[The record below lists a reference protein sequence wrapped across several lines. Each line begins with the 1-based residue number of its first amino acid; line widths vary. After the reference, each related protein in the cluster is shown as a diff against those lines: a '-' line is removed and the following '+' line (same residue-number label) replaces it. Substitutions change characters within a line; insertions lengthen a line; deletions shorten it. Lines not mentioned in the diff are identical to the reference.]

1 MCWLSEAH
9 AGHRH
14 SRDTQA
20 GSSTLYLSSHPLRVL
35 QIFLSISTQPELFM
49 VPSYLILLL
58 KCDSGLDLHLFRC
71 WQQSWTAMSSQSHWL
86 VLKSFLSPF
95 RFFLKS
101 NKLKL
106 IFLIIQFIQT
116 IFLLFLTRI
125 KGFPEGASGKE
136 SACQCRR
143 HKRHG
148 SSPWREDP
156 LEMEMSASSGFVPRT
171 FHAEKS
177 LVGYRPRGHR
187 VGDWAIERFIIK

>member
-35 QIFLSISTQPELFM
+35 QIFLSVSTQPELFM
-49 VPSYLILLL
+49 VPSYLILLV
-58 KCDSGLDLHLFRC
+58 KCDCGLDLCLFRC

-86 VLKSFLSPF
+86 VIKSFLPHF

-143 HKRHG
+143 HKRHR
-148 SSPWREDP
+148 SSPWGKTLWRRKCQP
-156 LEMEMSASSGFVPRT
+156 LQGLCPGHSMHRRAWWATDHGVTESVTERLSA
-171 FHAEKS
+171 
-177 LVGYRPRGHR
+177 L
-187 VGDWAIERFIIK
+187 